1 MGNTVWQGQKIKSAQ
16 MGTRLEEVVVD
27 GTGEALCF
35 VQVPVALAGL
45 AFALSAHA
53 FPVFLALLGEGLDHE
68 GQGAVMVGVLHMEAF
83 LVRPDVHMVRIAA
96 RELHEVVDGV
106 DLNHAPGIAGGL
118 EVRVA
123 AGVAATEQAGL
134 ADEVAVIEVGTEV
147 VPVHGLFV
155 GDCFPVFAG
164 VIFRARFVRLV
175 TFFPVGLEVLV
186 VGDVGGDVG
195 DLGGNLEVNYPPPKG
210 GWASCLAINTESCL
224 YAIGLHF
231 GSGLCS
237 GEACSKHSAL
247 FDEPIIKTTR
257 AE

>member
-1 MGNTVWQGQKIKSAQ
+1 MGNTVGQGQKIKSAQ
-16 MGTRLEEVVVD
+16 MGTGLEEVVVD
-27 GTGEALCF
+27 GTGEALGF

-53 FPVFLALLGEGLDHE
+53 FPVFLALLGEGLDHK

-175 TFFPVGLEVLV
+175 PFFPVGLEVLV
-186 VGDVGGDVG
+186 VGDIGGNPG
-195 DLGGNLEVNYPPPKG
+195 HLRGNLEVDFQF
-210 GWASCLAINTESCL
+210 LAHVVSFC
-224 YAIGLHF
+224 
-231 GSGLCS
+231 
-237 GEACSKHSAL
+237 
-247 FDEPIIKTTR
+247 
-257 AE
+257 